1 MHHAEMMCRDPA
13 EVLQENLLNLEFVPM
28 REPGSFFAADAA
40 VVEDTWSLEPDVCVK
55 GRFHPN
61 QHFRSTTVEALER
74 SDAAGPRVTA

>member
-1 MHHAEMMCRDPA
+1 MMCRDPA

-40 VVEDTWSLEPDVCVK
+40 VVEDTWSLEPDVCVT